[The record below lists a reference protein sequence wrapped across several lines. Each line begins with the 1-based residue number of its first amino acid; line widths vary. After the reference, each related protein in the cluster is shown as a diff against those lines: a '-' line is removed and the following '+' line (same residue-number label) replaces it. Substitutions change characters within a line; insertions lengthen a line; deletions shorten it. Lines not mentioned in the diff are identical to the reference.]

1 MLNLIKINDCNNNK
15 DNDHI
20 NNKHKNLENQIK
32 VLKIKKL
39 NIDKKNNHLK
49 KITKSLGH
57 IIITKK
63 KEKEKNKSQIHY
75 NFYKIFNSLNKVL
88 NLSDLVK
95 QSQPRYKKLNLK
107 SIFSPKLLDK
117 IKKEKYNKKWHFNET
132 YNIITPKSKNNIKL
146 DSSEKSNSEKN
157 ETNKIYEIS
166 FLNKKKT
173 PKRLLPPKEIVK
185 ICKRKIY
192 KNNKLMNY
200 SLYLNNNID
209 YYIECQDQYR
219 GFYDF
224 DKQLRHMIKDNQIGI
239 DYPGN
244 FLQRNVL
251 SYIKTFNPKNITSKH
266 TKNYSVPDRTFLPI
280 PQGLKNIKYTHI
292 TKREIYNYK
301 NKLY

>member
-132 YNIITPKSKNNIKL
+132 YNIITPKSKNNITCL
-146 DSSEKSNSEKN
+146 
-157 ETNKIYEIS
+157 TTYVPII
-166 FLNKKKT
+166 F
-173 PKRLLPPKEIVK
+173 
-185 ICKRKIY
+185 
-192 KNNKLMNY
+192 KNN
-200 SLYLNNNID
+200 
-209 YYIECQDQYR
+209 
-219 GFYDF
+219 
-224 DKQLRHMIKDNQIGI
+224 
-239 DYPGN
+239 
-244 FLQRNVL
+244 
-251 SYIKTFNPKNITSKH
+251 
-266 TKNYSVPDRTFLPI
+266 
-280 PQGLKNIKYTHI
+280 
-292 TKREIYNYK
+292 
-301 NKLY
+301 